1 MLDWLFNSI
10 CKLSDTQ
17 LTICLAIMILLISAL
32 VNYVVALPG
41 SEIASI
47 LAAQQAQIVSLIK

>member
-10 CKLSDTQ
+10 CKMSDVQ
-17 LTICLAIMILLISAL
+17 LTGCLVVIILLISAL
-32 VNYVVALPG
+32 VNYVVALPE